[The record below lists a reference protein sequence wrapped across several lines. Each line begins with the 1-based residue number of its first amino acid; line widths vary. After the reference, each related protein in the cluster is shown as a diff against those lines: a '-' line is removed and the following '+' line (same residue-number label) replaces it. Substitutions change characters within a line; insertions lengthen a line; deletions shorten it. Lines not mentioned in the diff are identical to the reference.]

1 MEDDGTLEYENSL
14 IDLSEDDQWLN
25 PAVTNAVNA
34 LQEALY
40 TAGCNLN
47 PMTIVVSTIP
57 GDVATVL
64 GDYGKVEIKGTDDE
78 V

>member
-1 MEDDGTLEYENSL
+1 MEDDGTLEYEASL
-14 IDLSEDDQWLN
+14 VDLSEDDQWLN

-57 GDVATVL
+57 GDVATVN
-64 GDYGKVEIKGTDDE
+64 GDYGTVTIKGTDDE
-78 V
+78 